1 MQNTAD
7 PLSPRTTTDMVFDK
21 LHEEISTLELLPGAK
36 ISEAEVAQRLG
47 VSRQPVRDAF
57 NRLGNL
63 DLLLIRPQRATL
75 VRGFSIEQIENARFI
90 RLAVELEVVGRA
102 CSVWSDSCARA
113 LDAVIAEQEAAI
125 SANQTDQFHALD
137 YDFHKL
143 ICDLGGFPLAFET
156 IEQCKKKIDR
166 LCMLSLGKAAE
177 GRPCGRALP
186 TRPERRPGVISAA
199 STTRSRRSTRRIRSI
214 SSRSLEPGD
223 LQRFGGSGQTVRRN
237 VSSAR
242 RSGGVMPRSLAC
254 RRRRSDLHCATWQG
268 RLSA

>member
-143 ICDLGGFPLAFET
+143 ICDLGGFPLACET

-177 GRPCGRALP
+177 GTAILDDHKRIAQAL
-186 TRPERRPGVISAA
+186 
-199 STTRSRRSTRRIRSI
+199 RSRSPDEARAATRRH
-214 SSRSLEPGD
+214 L
-223 LQRFGGSGQTVRRN
+223 
-237 VSSAR
+237 
-242 RSGGVMPRSLAC
+242 
-254 RRRRSDLHCATWQG
+254 G
-268 RLSA
+268 RLADTIAEIHETHSEYFE